1 MLWKREQ
8 ELVLSVNIK
17 CITKKIVTQVIV
29 PGMGM
34 SVGEANEL
42 DTLNFIFFWLLS
54 MRTIKVE
61 SDDTCREIFGKCVW
75 MILKNSLPL
84 KIKQTKKQS
93 YSF

>member
-1 MLWKREQ
+1 M
-8 ELVLSVNIK
+8 IA
-17 CITKKIVTQVIV
+17 

-42 DTLNFIFFWLLS
+42 DILNFIFFWLLS

-84 KIKQTKKQS
+84 KIKKQRS
-93 YSF
+93 NPTLFRYYENG